1 MDKERM
7 AELEKIEAHGAEN
20 GWVAPMTGGPGVP
33 CMYHNADR
41 RRTIGKIT
49 AAMPGMDGD
58 MWTLAQQTL
67 SKLKRMTDSDYDS
80 QKFYFTDENE

>member
-1 MDKERM
+1 MRNDALYRGRRKFD
-7 AELEKIEAHGAEN
+7 LY
-20 GWVAPMTGGPGVP
+20 VP
-33 CMYHNADR
+33 Q

-67 SKLKRMTDSDYDS
+67 FKLKRMTDSDYDS

>member
-1 MDKERM
+1 MRNDALYRGRRKFD
-7 AELEKIEAHGAEN
+7 LY
-20 GWVAPMTGGPGVP
+20 VP
-33 CMYHNADR
+33 QRRPTQDDR
-41 RRTIGKIT
+41 QDHRSHAGY
-49 AAMPGMDGD
+49 

>member
-1 MDKERM
+1 MRNDALYRGRRKFD
-7 AELEKIEAHGAEN
+7 LY
-20 GWVAPMTGGPGVP
+20 V
-33 CMYHNADR
+33 HNADR

>member
-1 MDKERM
+1 MRNDALYRGRRKFD
-7 AELEKIEAHGAEN
+7 LY
-20 GWVAPMTGGPGVP
+20 VP
-33 CMYHNADR
+33 QR
-41 RRTIGKIT
+41 RPTQTIGKIT